1 MNIKKSVI
9 AVMGCA
15 LFCSAGLHSQ
25 AFAAEKETSVISNF
39 HTSQTRIQLNQYGM
53 EGEEWMEHKA
63 ILPGQPIPMIP
74 EIKNLG
80 TNCYVRVKITTE
92 SEKGKEIPSTCFQ
105 GISEDWI
112 QCGDY
117 LYCTKILELGK
128 KTEVFQAFELPAD
141 WNQSGIAKDTIQIHL
156 RVDAIQSD
164 NFEPDFES
172 ESPWGN
178 VEVQEAVEPEDGY
191 QFRILETGEGHCE
204 VYVEGDQIIT
214 APDQFFSELGDM
226 EPGDTLKGT
235 IAVQNANE
243 YEEELYLKI
252 QPESEKKFLQHAN
265 LRITSEDGDVF
276 YDGALISDV
285 LNQFHYLKSY
295 GSEEEGL
302 LHFEITIP
310 EELDNEYSLK
320 DAKMIW
326 TFKAVHEDPVQP
338 VDTSGP
344 RSAVRADVPKTGEA
358 SHSFIIGLTIVACC
372 GTIGLIVYKISQRKR
387 RI

>member
-1 MNIKKSVI
+1 M
-9 AVMGCA
+9 
-15 LFCSAGLHSQ
+15 
-25 AFAAEKETSVISNF
+25 
-39 HTSQTRIQLNQYGM
+39 
-53 EGEEWMEHKA
+53 
-63 ILPGQPIPMIP
+63 
-74 EIKNLG
+74 
-80 TNCYVRVKITTE
+80 
-92 SEKGKEIPSTCFQ
+92 
-105 GISEDWI
+105 
-112 QCGDY
+112 
-117 LYCTKILELGK
+117 YCTKILELGK

-302 LHFEITIP
+302 YI
-310 EELDNEYSLK
+310 LK
-320 DAKMIW
+320 LQYRKNW
-326 TFKAVHEDPVQP
+326 TMSTV
-338 VDTSGP
+338 
-344 RSAVRADVPKTGEA
+344 
-358 SHSFIIGLTIVACC
+358 
-372 GTIGLIVYKISQRKR
+372 
-387 RI
+387 